1 MGNLDKT
8 QENHAS
14 ENHDHEH
21 KYGGESHGSQKEYVQ
36 GLILSIVL
44 TVIPFGLVM
53 ADAVSG
59 AVAIAIIMV
68 FAMAQLLVQ
77 AIYFLH
83 MNSSSEQSWNV
94 STGVYTL
101 LIFVTLILGS
111 VWIFTHLHHNML
123 MGH

>member
-1 MGNLDKT
+1 MGNH
-8 QENHAS
+8 N
-14 ENHDHEH
+14 NEH
-21 KYGGESHGSQKEYVQ
+21 NEHGSGGAGHGNVKEYVQ

-53 ADAVSG
+53 AGAVSG
-59 AVAIAIIMV
+59 AVAIAIIMIC
-68 FAMAQLLVQ
+68 AIAQLLVQ

-101 LIFVTLILGS
+101 LIFITVILGS